1 MLASIVGE
9 EAFLKGVSIYLK
21 KRMFGNSITK
31 DLWDGIIEV
40 SGMNVPEIMEGWI
53 LKVGFPVIT
62 VEEFDNGRKLKVRQ
76 NRFLTTGDVLPE
88 EDETL
93 WLVPLAL
100 KTVTPTGEVFTN
112 HEAILREREA
122 IFDIGDGHARA
133 FKLNAETVGVYRVA
147 YSAERLLCLG
157 EEASKSDTG
166 FTVEDRIGLVSDA
179 VTLAAAGHGRTSGA
193 LNLISKLWNEREMRV
208 WESIA
213 MCLDSLHTVWWE
225 QPEDVRNAIDKFRI
239 QLFRPVAQRLG
250 WEFKHGEDPALVELR
265 VLALQTLA
273 ESGDDATI
281 AEMQRRF
288 QPFLYS
294 GDDSLIPADLKAT
307 IFRMVVQHGGEKEYR
322 KMLEIY
328 DDPPNPAM
336 KVDAI
341 WALCSTKEMP
351 LFHETLDLIT
361 EGFILDQD
369 VR

>member
-1 MLASIVGE
+1 MLASVVGE
-9 EAFLKGVSIYLK
+9 DTFLKGVAIYLK
-21 KRMFGNSITK
+21 KRLFGNSITE
-31 DLWDGIIEV
+31 DLWEGIAEASGINV
-40 SGMNVPEIMEGWI
+40 SEIMEGWI

-62 VEEFDNGRKLKVRQ
+62 VEELEDGRKLRVRQ
-76 NRFLTTGDVLPE
+76 NRFLTTGDVLAE

-93 WLVPLAL
+93 WFVPLAL
-100 KTVTPTGEVFTN
+100 KTVTSDGQVWTD
-112 HEAILREREA
+112 HKAILRDREA
-122 IFDIGDGHARA
+122 IFDIAGTRA
-133 FKLNAETVGVYRVA
+133 FKLNAETVGVYRVT
-147 YSAERLLCLG
+147 YSPERLLSLG
-157 EEASKSDTG
+157 EEASRGDTG

-179 VTLAAAGHGRTSGA
+179 MTLAAAGHGRTSGA
-193 LNLISKLWNEREMRV
+193 LNLISKLWNEQEMRV

-213 MCLDSLHTVWWE
+213 MSLETLHTVWWE
-225 QPEDVRNAIDKFRI
+225 QPEDVRNAIDQFRI

-265 VLALQTLA
+265 ALALQTLA

-288 QPFLYS
+288 QPFLSS

-322 KMLEIY
+322 KMIEIY

-341 WALCSTKEMP
+341 WAFCSTKEMP
-351 LFHETLDLIT
+351 LIHETLDLIT
-361 EGFILDQD
+361 EGSILDQD